1 MLCQVEGNGNLDVTG
16 PRRETVYQSTLTF
29 PGIRIR
35 KRTLMASMTQL
46 IGADEPVSVEV
57 LHAEPAYPA
66 LLVCDH
72 ATNRI
77 PASLG
82 GLGVAPAD
90 LETHFAVDIGAAD
103 IVRHLSRRLGLPA
116 VLTTYSRLVV
126 DCNRALTDP
135 SAFPLCLEHI
145 MVPGN
150 QALDHAGRKARADA
164 LYWPY
169 HHAIRER
176 LADLETTGT
185 APALI
190 AIHSFTPTF
199 ENHMRPWHIGVL
211 WDKDPRIPVSLIAA
225 LRGID
230 GVVVGDNEPYS
241 GKHPHDFTIDH
252 HAEAE
257 GLAHVS
263 VEIRQDLIETP
274 DGVAHWG
281 DVLSEALTPILSEPG
296 LYEHWTV

>member
-1 MLCQVEGNGNLDVTG
+1 MKN
-16 PRRETVYQSTLTF
+16 
-29 PGIRIR
+29 
-35 KRTLMASMTQL
+35 L
-46 IGADEPVSVEV
+46 IGVDEPTPVEV
-57 LHAEPAYPA
+57 LHADPAHPV

-77 PASLG
+77 PASLN
-82 GLGVAPAD
+82 GLGISPID

-103 IVRHLSRRLGLPA
+103 IVRHISRKLELPA

-126 DCNRALTDP
+126 DCNRILTDP
-135 SAFPLCLEHI
+135 SAFPLCLENI

-150 QALDHAGRKARADA
+150 QELDHDGRKDRADT

-169 HHAIRER
+169 HQAIRER
-176 LADLETTGT
+176 LIDLENDGRL
-185 APALI
+185 PALI

-199 ENHMRPWHIGVL
+199 ENTTRPWHIGVL
-211 WDKDPRIPVSLIAA
+211 WDKDPRIPVPLINA
-225 LRGID
+225 LREID
-230 GVVVGDNEPYS
+230 GVNVGDNEPYS
-241 GKHPHDFTIDH
+241 GKHPHDFTVDH

-274 DGVAHWG
+274 EGVMYWG
-281 DVLSEALTPILSEPG
+281 DLLATALAPILSGPG

>member
-1 MLCQVEGNGNLDVTG
+1 MTG
-16 PRRETVYQSTLTF
+16 KIP
-29 PGIRIR
+29 
-35 KRTLMASMTQL
+35 L
-46 IGADEPVSVEV
+46 ISSDEPGPTEMLAVD
-57 LHAEPAYPA
+57 PAYPA

-77 PASLG
+77 PASLC
-82 GLGVAPAD
+82 GLGISQAD
-90 LETHFAVDIGAAD
+90 LDTHFAIDIGAAD
-103 IVRHLSRRLGLPA
+103 VVRHLSGRLGLPA

-150 QALDHAGRKARADA
+150 QTLDHAGRKARADA

-169 HHAIRER
+169 HQAVREN
-176 LADLETTGT
+176 LTDLE
-185 APALI
+185 AADRVPAMI

-199 ENHMRPWHIGVL
+199 DNFTRPWHIGVL
-211 WDKDPRIPVSLIAA
+211 WDKDPRIPMPLIDA
-225 LRGID
+225 LNRVD
-230 GVVVGDNEPYS
+230 GVIVGDNEPYS

-263 VEIRQDLIETP
+263 VEIRQDLITTP
-274 DGVAHWG
+274 EGVAYWG
-281 DVLSEALTPILSEPG
+281 DILSEALTPILSGPG
-296 LYEHWTV
+296 LYEHWTT